1 MKKSILLI
9 IFALIFMFCGCM
21 VNIPLP
27 EITTMPDETELAEVS
42 SVERQSQEHTN
53 GSVFESVSYE
63 DASDTTVASEETTSE
78 EISSEEVV
86 VTVESS
92 SVDEEATSEESTTV
106 AHDITQVDL
115 SIEMPEKNGSMQT
128 DSSPDNKFIEIV
140 KNERKIDDKLL
151 VAVFSVPDTG
161 QNYVF
166 EFKNADN
173 RSADNIRRVYLI
185 DEKGKITSVAAD
197 NSAEKENVSSVENWF
212 CMNVLIK
219 EVIYPAIEQEISR

>member
-9 IFALIFMFCGCM
+9 VFALIFMFGGCM

-27 EITTMPDETELAEVS
+27 EITTMPDETELAEAS
-42 SVERQSQEHTN
+42 SVEMQSQEHTN

-92 SVDEEATSEESTTV
+92 SVAEEATSEESTTV

-166 EFKNADN
+166 EFKSADN
-173 RSADNIRRVYLI
+173 RGADNIRRVYLI
-185 DEKGKITSVAAD
+185 DKKGKITSVAAV